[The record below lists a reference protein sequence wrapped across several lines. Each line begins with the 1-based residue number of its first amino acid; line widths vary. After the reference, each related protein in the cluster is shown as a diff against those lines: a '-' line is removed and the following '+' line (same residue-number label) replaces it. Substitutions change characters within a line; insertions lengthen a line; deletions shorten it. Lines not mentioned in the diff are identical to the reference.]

1 MIPKKVRKKVETNDK
16 KFKSKKNF
24 NLRINSETTTLPK
37 YYKTELSFKSST
49 EKLLLKETKL
59 DKKSNNNKNKI
70 ISIDKMKN
78 ANKIINSKKKIDNFL
93 NISLEYCSLCYSL

>member
-1 MIPKKVRKKVETNDK
+1 MSFFEKKDRVIFKTWESNEKLMIPKKVRKKVETNDK

-49 EKLLLKETKL
+49 
-59 DKKSNNNKNKI
+59 
-70 ISIDKMKN
+70 
-78 ANKIINSKKKIDNFL
+78 
-93 NISLEYCSLCYSL
+93 